1 MATGLR
7 RRKGGLSYPLRP
19 ASPTG
24 PAKPPAGSRPSLEA
38 SEASSVTA
46 SPTATAAAK
55 GSDALTARLARWV
68 DTLGSCSNLRLFFLI
83 LLSRLPVVAVI
94 AVFWDMVTA
103 DYDTSTLLMPTVM
116 PRGFEAYP
124 VGTGNAYAFSDSTPA
139 PPSSFSDEK
148 RSTAASGGGVS
159 GETASALLE
168 DALGPMTPEGTAYEG
183 SHYLVAE
190 PFRAFRCFRH
200 WDVLHFTHIAHHGY
214 SHEHLHAFFPG
225 VPLLLRAW
233 GVAARAVGEAVLE
246 PFFDATMSV
255 GDSWG
260 STSSSSSS
268 SPSVAQTAE
277 MTRHLSKRPILIT
290 LRNLLRYA
298 LEDVGAVC
306 LSLGAFAAAGVV
318 LRSLTVLLLNER
330 GSDVAAVL
338 EGDSD
343 SFPFEV
349 ASGAGVKGK
358 KSGGVSDS
366 RARLLGVV
374 IDAFLTMPAGVFTLA
389 PYTESLFALLVFIGI
404 YLFKKGT
411 NAFDAKAIREAS
423 VNKRGRSQQ
432 KAANGG
438 GFGICWRGIGLFV
451 GASLLFSSATLVRSN
466 GILMSGYF
474 LHELF
479 FHRLRLLDTLRHA
492 SAASSTLSSSSP
504 LSPSSCTASSGL
516 SAVGVS
522 AHKDTKKSRRIGDTC
537 SVASCGIGEVRADSP
552 VLVGGVPFWGRALL
566 TLICTAITVAPYVA
580 VNYIAW
586 RDFCGDGAS
595 DSSAASLH
603 DAPLMPS
610 LPQTQ
615 GSGEGCPPHWWQF
628 YGYIQAKYWGVR
640 PFSAYSLKNAP
651 NFCIPAPM
659 VAFIAIGVA
668 LYWRRPASTAIGAPS
683 SVAFDGACVAGANP
697 SSPLS
702 GGRRQSVPALLRSP
716 LHKLLVCFPL
726 RAVPPRLL
734 GLLVNPHVAC
744 LALMMVFASI
754 MMHVQVMVRFVLASP
769 AYYWVAAALLT
780 RGGGKGPETKAE
792 KEGDE
797 RKVEEGAFAPSS
809 SMPSMGLLYLLWSVA
824 WFFGGCI
831 FFPNHYPWT

>member
-1 MATGLR
+1 M
-7 RRKGGLSYPLRP
+7 P
-19 ASPTG
+19 A
-24 PAKPPAGSRPSLEA
+24 
-38 SEASSVTA
+38 TA
-46 SPTATAAAK
+46 SHA
-55 GSDALTARLARWV
+55 GSDALTARLGRWV

-124 VGTGNAYAFSDSTPA
+124 AGAGNAYAFSEPTLA

-148 RSTAASGGGVS
+148 RITAASGGGVS

-168 DALGPMTPEGTAYEG
+168 DVLGPMTPEGTAYEG

-374 IDAFLTMPAGVFTLA
+374 IVAFLTMPAGVFTLA

-411 NAFDAKAIREAS
+411 NAFDAKAVREAS
-423 VNKRGRSQQ
+423 ANKRGGSQQ

-438 GFGICWRGIGLFV
+438 GFGVCWRGIGLFV

-492 SAASSTLSSSSP
+492 SAASLTLSSSSP
-504 LSPSSCTASSGL
+504 LSPSSSSTASSGS

-522 AHKDTKKSRRIGDTC
+522 AQKKDTKKSRRYVGD
-537 SVASCGIGEVRADSP
+537 SVASFEIGQVSADSS
-552 VLVGGVPFWGRALL
+552 VLVGGMPFWGRALL

-580 VNYIAW
+580 VNYVAW
-586 RDFCGDGAS
+586 RDFCGDGAA
-595 DSSAASLH
+595 DSSAAPLH
-603 DAPLMPS
+603 AATLMPS

-668 LYWRRPASTAIGAPS
+668 LYWRRPASTAVGAS
-683 SVAFDGACVAGANP
+683 SVVVDGAYDAGAGP
-697 SSPLS
+697 SSPRC
-702 GGRRQSVPALLRSP
+702 GGRQQSAPAPLRSP
-716 LHKLLVCFPL
+716 LHCLLVGLPL

-780 RGGGKGPETKAE
+780 GGGGKGPEAKAE
-792 KEGDE
+792 KEGKE
-797 RKVEEGAFAPSS
+797 GKVEEGAPTPSAPSS
-809 SMPSMGLLYLLWSVA
+809 SIPSTGLLYLLWSVA